1 MTKTVL
7 ILFSLLSM
15 GSIYSTYT
23 GLGLQEVTSE
33 KKKVVRSS
41 RGFSTGSSF
50 SSGGWSSGK

>member
-7 ILFSLLSM
+7 IIFSLLSM

-33 KKKVVRSS
+33 KKTSIRSS
-41 RGFSTGSSF
+41 RGYSSGF